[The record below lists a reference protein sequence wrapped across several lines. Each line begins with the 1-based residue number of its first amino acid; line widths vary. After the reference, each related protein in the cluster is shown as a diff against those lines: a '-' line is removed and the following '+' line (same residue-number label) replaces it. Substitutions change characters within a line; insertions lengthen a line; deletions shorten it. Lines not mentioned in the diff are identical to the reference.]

1 MSLLIR
7 KIHPLPTPEEGD
19 PADWAILAGR
29 GVTLL
34 H

>member
-7 KIHPLPTPEEGD
+7 KIHPLLTPKEGD
-19 PADWAILAGR
+19 LADRAILAGR